1 MNFVFISGD
10 ELQKKWKNLRT
21 CFKREYDAQ
30 KNVASGSGA
39 KRRRKYI
46 YFDQLLFLSDSF
58 ESRTTSNSMQHNDG
72 YQTEDEH
79 DEEMNVNTRADRMAK
94 SSTRRT
100 ASKSYEESLLE
111 ILKEK
116 KNEEKEID
124 EDKYF
129 LLSLLPSFKKFNE
142 DQKFVARSQIMN
154 VMRHV
159 RMSGNLPTT
168 NVYTGNPIWTGANS
182 TPSTSKWG
190 NSFRQT
196 ETLPLRQDQWSS
208 THSAR
213 SAAQL
218 FSTFQSEEEPNYF
231 NEPPV
236 EDENSELSSILT
248 L

>member
-116 KNEEKEID
+116 KMKKKKLMRINIFS
-124 EDKYF
+124 F
-129 LLSLLPSFKKFNE
+129 LYSPLSKNLTRIKNSLPAVKS
-142 DQKFVARSQIMN
+142 
-154 VMRHV
+154 
-159 RMSGNLPTT
+159 
-168 NVYTGNPIWTGANS
+168 
-182 TPSTSKWG
+182 
-190 NSFRQT
+190 
-196 ETLPLRQDQWSS
+196 
-208 THSAR
+208 
-213 SAAQL
+213 
-218 FSTFQSEEEPNYF
+218 
-231 NEPPV
+231 
-236 EDENSELSSILT
+236 
-248 L
+248 